1 MSGRLD
7 DRLRGWGL
15 ADVAPGVHT
24 PRMAKPSVRQPIARR
39 TFLLAAASLP
49 LGVRALT
56 AAVPTPSAPSGS
68 RFVPA
73 GADRSGHPRHVL
85 GDLRI
90 DAKLT
95 PRESAGALYAIENV
109 SRGPG
114 GPPRH
119 VHHEQDEWFFVLEGR
134 YRIEVG
140 EERFEL
146 GPGDS
151 ILGPRQIAHVWAH
164 VGDGVGRLLISF
176 QPAGTMEE
184 FFVALAA
191 AGDGPSREEMASLFD
206 QHGMTLLGPPLS
218 AG

>member
-1 MSGRLD
+1 MHAPPIAKPI
-7 DRLRGWGL
+7 DRL
-15 ADVAPGVHT
+15 
-24 PRMAKPSVRQPIARR
+24 
-39 TFLLAAASLP
+39 
-49 LGVRALT
+49 
-56 AAVPTPSAPSGS
+56 
-68 RFVPA
+68 VPA
-73 GADRSGHPRHVL
+73 GTDRSGRPRHVL

-95 PRESAGALYAIENV
+95 PRESSGALYVIENV

-140 EERFEL
+140 EERFDL

-151 ILGPRQIAHVWAH
+151 ILGPRLVEHVWAH
-164 VGDGVGRLLISF
+164 VGNGVGRLLISF

-184 FFVALAA
+184 FFAGLAA
-191 AGDGPSREEMASLFD
+191 AGDGATREELTSLFGR
-206 QHGMTLLGPPLS
+206 HGMTLLGPPLS
-218 AG
+218 GA

>member
-1 MSGRLD
+1 MANPLD
-7 DRLRGWGL
+7 RE
-15 ADVAPGVHT
+15 
-24 PRMAKPSVRQPIARR
+24 PIARR
-39 TFLLAAASLP
+39 ALLLAAVSLP
-49 LGVRALT
+49 LSGSVVP
-56 AAVPTPSAPSGS
+56 AAVPTPLAPSES
-68 RFVPA
+68 RLVPA
-73 GADRSGHPRHVL
+73 GADRSGHSRHVL

-95 PRESAGALYAIENV
+95 PRETSGALYVIENV

-140 EERFEL
+140 EERFDL

-151 ILGPRQIAHVWAH
+151 ILGPRAIAHVWAH
-164 VGDGVGRLLISF
+164 VGEGVGRLLISF

-184 FFVALAA
+184 FFTALEA
-191 AGDGPSREEMASLFD
+191 AGKRPSREALASLFD
-206 QHGMTLLGPPLS
+206 QHGMTLLGPPRS
-218 AG
+218 GV